1 MGESSDLIKHFII
14 KQVVFNQGEYNNLE
28 KEFIKELEKKNI
40 KYTQNIN
47 QIILS
52 KNTFYFL
59 NDKIY
64 NDENDN
70 SIVLYTDFNGIKF
83 LLMGDA
89 GNSVEANISVNPT
102 LQNIDFLKVGHHG
115 SNTSTSKSFVNI
127 VKPIN
132 SIISVGKNNRYGHP
146 TAKVIE
152 NLKNTDIYRTDKDGT
167 IKIEIKKGKAKIK
180 TYGS

>member
-115 SNTSTSKSFVNI
+115 SNYFSW
-127 VKPIN
+127 
-132 SIISVGKNNRYGHP
+132 
-146 TAKVIE
+146 
-152 NLKNTDIYRTDKDGT
+152 
-167 IKIEIKKGKAKIK
+167 KK
-180 TYGS
+180 